1 LSSRFARHLLLLLH
15 VLLASSLSFTFS
27 THPPVPT
34 PYQALEHSREYFEPF
49 CERLLLRLPPPSTAV
64 TNEPCAAAD
73 DAARK
78 LFERRQQGLRGADSS
93 DDGDDGDD
101 GDDDDDDDAD
111 AGAGLG
117 SSGAGGGGGAGW
129 RAMSA
134 SSVAAS
140 GSWRGVAAAAQ
151 AEVEAGIVD
160 RPGTLR
166 HAWARLATRREK
178 HTTQHTLQ
186 RIFTH
191 GPRRVDK
198 SESEKHTR
206 ERV

>member
-1 LSSRFARHLLLLLH
+1 LRAIYFSYSTFFWLQVSLLR
-15 VLLASSLSFTFS
+15 SL
-27 THPPVPT
+27 PPVPT

-49 CERLLLRLPPPSTAV
+49 CERLLQRLPPPSTAV
-64 TNEPCAAAD
+64 TSEPRAAAA
-73 DAARK
+73 AARK
-78 LFERRQQGLRGADSS
+78 LFERRQQDLRGADSS

-101 GDDDDDDDAD
+101 ADDAD

-166 HAWARLATRREK
+166 HAWARVTTRRE
-178 HTTQHTLQ
+178 
-186 RIFTH
+186 
-191 GPRRVDK
+191 
-198 SESEKHTR
+198 
-206 ERV
+206 